1 MLTNRS
7 QWSEYR
13 IEQEGDTVSVE
24 YTAHAEYSA
33 PIDTLEAEDVAQMQK
48 SLTDAVER
56 MVKKDFR

>member
-1 MLTNRS
+1 MLTNSS

-13 IEQEGDTVSVE
+13 IEQEGGTVSVE

-33 PIDTLEAEDVAQMQK
+33 PTEILEAEDVAQMQK

-56 MVKKDFR
+56 MVKEDFR